1 MVRTAPTTGIEV
13 ESRRGALVIAGAC
26 AAAPQ
31 SGLPWPRFPSPL
43 IEPDLLISGI
53 RLCASEGKKHL
64 PSITATSALG
74 TSATCAAL
82 P

>member
-1 MVRTAPTTGIEV
+1 MAM
-13 ESRRGALVIAGAC
+13 AGAF

-31 SGLPWPRFPSPL
+31 SGLAWPHFPSPL
-43 IEPDLLISGI
+43 IEPDALISGI

-74 TSATCAAL
+74 
-82 P
+82 